1 MSVVELPETAL
12 SLTGNK
18 RAMRGAGA
26 YAALFSPA
34 VGADY
39 GTTVSEGVRSVR
51 DAGETAETRVVVLGA
66 GYAGLTCFLELQA
79 HLPRH
84 CDLVLVNLDR
94 YHWFTTE
101 LHTYVAGEEADAI
114 RLPLAR
120 VVRPGRLV
128 VGRVQ
133 RIDPA
138 QRQVFLADGQ
148 SLTYDLLVFA
158 LGSEPEYYGLPGVA
172 EHSLEVGSWE
182 GARQL
187 RARIHQLAASSGGS
201 RPPGR
206 VVVAGGG
213 LTGVELTGEL
223 ADQFPGRLQLTLVEA
238 GPEIMPGFAPELVH
252 TARQVLH
259 QKGVEILTAQPIV
272 EAEAHQISLKDG
284 TTLPFDLLVWS
295 AGVRGSAVL
304 AESGFVTNRRGRA
317 QVDPYLRAEG
327 HPDVYVV
334 GDSAAVIN
342 PLTSREVPPSGQVAV
357 QMGRHAGRNILRR
370 LRGRP
375 QEAFVPRLRGAFA
388 SLGQREGVGQFG
400 EEQFVG
406 VPAMLLKEAIG
417 ARHVWESGGGLMPLI
432 RRLMRAPRLA
442 LRRHPFY
449 PPALPESRQVTQSP
463 QT

>member
-1 MSVVELPETAL
+1 
-12 SLTGNK
+12 
-18 RAMRGAGA
+18 MRGFGPC
-26 YAALFSPA
+26 AALFSQA

-39 GTTVSEGVRSVR
+39 YTTVSAGVRSVR
-51 DAGETAETRVVVLGA
+51 GAGETGETRIVVLGA

-84 CDLVLVNLDR
+84 CDLALVNLDR

-120 VVRPGRLV
+120 VVVRPGRLV

-133 RIDPA
+133 RVDPA
-138 QRQVFLADGQ
+138 GRVVFLADGQ
-148 SLTYDLLVFA
+148 TLPYDLLVFA

-187 RARIHQLAASSGGS
+187 RARVHQLAAVSGGD

-213 LTGVELTGEL
+213 LTGVELAGEL
-223 ADQFPGRLQLTLVEA
+223 ADQFPGRLKLTLVEA

-252 TARQVLH
+252 TARKVLE
-259 QKGVEILTAQPIV
+259 QKGVEIRTAQPIV
-272 EAEAHQISLKDG
+272 EAEAQRIHLKDG
-284 TTLPFDLLVWS
+284 TTLPFDLLVWA

-304 AESGFVTNRRGRA
+304 AESGFATNRRGRA
-317 QVDPYLRAEG
+317 LVDPYLRAEG
-327 HPDVYVV
+327 YPDVYVV
-334 GDSAAVIN
+334 GDSAALIN

-370 LRGRP
+370 LRGQS
-375 QEAFVPRLRGAFA
+375 QEVFVPRLRGAFA
-388 SLGQREGVGQFG
+388 SLGQREGVGQIG
-400 EEQFVG
+400 DEQFVG
-406 VPAMLLKEAIG
+406 VPAMLLKEVIEM
-417 ARHVWESGGGLMPLI
+417 RHIWESGGGLMPLI
-432 RRLMRAPRLA
+432 RRLLRTPRLA

-449 PPALPESRQVTQSP
+449 PPALPEGRRVTESP
-463 QT
+463 QH

>member
-1 MSVVELPETAL
+1 
-12 SLTGNK
+12 
-18 RAMRGAGA
+18 MRTL
-26 YAALFSPA
+26 AANADLFSQA

-39 GTTVSEGVRSVR
+39 DTTVSEGVRSVR

-79 HLPRH
+79 HLSRH

-120 VVRPGRLV
+120 VVVRPGRLV

-133 RIDPA
+133 RVDPTE
-138 QRQVFLADGQ
+138 RRVLLADGQ
-148 SLTYDLLVFA
+148 TLTYDLLVFA

-187 RARIHQLAASSGGS
+187 RARVHKLAASSGGG
-201 RPPGR
+201 RPLGR

-213 LTGVELTGEL
+213 MTGVELAGEL

-238 GPEIMPGFAPELVH
+238 GPEIMPGFAPDLVH
-252 TARQVLH
+252 TARKVLQ
-259 QKGVEILTAQPIV
+259 QKGVEIHTARPIV
-272 EAEAHQISLKDG
+272 EAEAGQVRLKDG
-284 TTLPFDLLVWS
+284 TTLPFDLLVWA

-304 AESGFVTNRRGRA
+304 AESGFATNCRGRA
-317 QVDPYLRAEG
+317 LVDPYLRAEG
-327 HPDVYVV
+327 YPDVYVV
-334 GDSAAVIN
+334 GDSASVIN

-370 LRGRP
+370 LRGQP

-388 SLGQREGVGQFG
+388 SLGQREGVGQIG

-406 VPAMLLKEAIG
+406 VPAMLFKEAIE
-417 ARHVWESGGGLMPLI
+417 ARHIWESGGGLMPLI
-432 RRLMRAPRLA
+432 RRLLRAPRFA

-449 PPALPESRQVTQSP
+449 PPVLPESRHVTESP